1 MQILDGKSYSKEIGE
16 TLKKEISELENTLK
30 LVVILVGDNEASKIY
45 VRNKEKK
52 ANLLGIDFELI
63 KYSNDVSED
72 EIISKIEELNLDP
85 KVTSI
90 LVQLPLPIHLN
101 ERNILEKINYL
112 KDADGLTSHNIGNLL
127 LDKEGIISCTPK
139 GIVELLKH
147 YDIPLE
153 GNNAV
158 VIGRSNIVGK
168 PISYLL
174 LKENA
179 TVTMCHSKTK
189 NLAHFT
195 KEADILVV
203 AVGKSKFI
211 KADMIKDGA
220 VIVDVG
226 INREDGKLTGDVDF
240 EEVKDKCSYITP
252 VPGGVGPMTVIMLYD
267 NVLNCFKLQKNKS

>member
-1 MQILDGKSYSKEIGE
+1 M
-16 TLKKEISELENTLK
+16 
-30 LVVILVGDNEASKIY
+30 
-45 VRNKEKK
+45 
-52 ANLLGIDFELI
+52 
-63 KYSNDVSED
+63 
-72 EIISKIEELNLDP
+72 
-85 KVTSI
+85 
-90 LVQLPLPIHLN
+90 
-101 ERNILEKINYL
+101 
-112 KDADGLTSHNIGNLL
+112 SHLL

-153 GNNAV
+153 GKNAV

-267 NVLNCFKLQKNKS
+267 NVLNCFRLQKNKS